1 MGNFAVGRDHS
12 AFNKAGVAK
21 MGVMTRLALALALA
35 LAVGGGELLLV
46 LEVNAAFSIAFSC
59 EVVGISQSQMS
70 PSLSIFNADEN
81 CV

>member
-1 MGNFAVGRDHS
+1 MGNFSVGRDHS

-21 MGVMTRLALALALA
+21 MGVMTRLALALA

-59 EVVGISQSQMS
+59 EVVGMSQSQMS